1 MTWKKWSHSDL
12 EKQFNPR
19 AAIGEGITTI
29 LAGWES
35 ASAGRREELK
45 GEFDIAYGDHPLM
58 QYDCHVKSS
67 DKLIII
73 NIHGGYFRAFDKSGM
88 DSHVADLLKSGFG
101 VVNINYPLC
110 PEVTLTSIVKTL
122 SVGISHVMEH
132 LEAQGF
138 NQKIVLLGHSAGA
151 HLGMHLSHEPAI
163 KKKLVGIVA
172 LSGVFELGFIQQIS
186 IQDDVHLSDDEVK
199 KLDCLNFPP
208 SLGPKYYISAGG
220 DEPSAWIDQSWIMAN
235 FLTKRGDDVTLH
247 ICSGAHHFN
256 LVDYLCDGNHSDGLV
271 LKKWIVSLYDE

>member
-19 AAIGEGITTI
+19 AAIGEGITKI

-35 ASAGRREELK
+35 ASAGRRVELK

-122 SVGISHVMEH
+122 GVGISHVMEH

-256 LVDYLCDGNHSDGLV
+256 LVDYLCDGNHLDGLV

>member
-19 AAIGEGITTI
+19 AAIGEGITKI

-35 ASAGRREELK
+35 ASAGRRVELK

-122 SVGISHVMEH
+122 GVGISHVMEH

-220 DEPSAWIDQSWIMAN
+220 DEPSAWIDQSWVMAN

-256 LVDYLCDGNHSDGLV
+256 LVDYLCDGNHLDGLV
-271 LKKWIVSLYDE
+271 LKKWILSLCDE

>member
-35 ASAGRREELK
+35 ASAGRRVELK

-58 QYDCHVKSS
+58 QYDC
-67 DKLIII
+67 
-73 NIHGGYFRAFDKSGM
+73 
-88 DSHVADLLKSGFG
+88 
-101 VVNINYPLC
+101 
-110 PEVTLTSIVKTL
+110 TLTSIVKTL

-271 LKKWIVSLYDE
+271 LKKWIVSLCDE

>member
-1 MTWKKWSHSDL
+1 
-12 EKQFNPR
+12 
-19 AAIGEGITTI
+19 
-29 LAGWES
+29 
-35 ASAGRREELK
+35 
-45 GEFDIAYGDHPLM
+45 M

-122 SVGISHVMEH
+122 SVGISHVMEY

-271 LKKWIVSLYDE
+271 LKKWILSLCDE

>member
-35 ASAGRREELK
+35 ASAGRRVELK

-163 KKKLVGIVA
+163 RK
-172 LSGVFELGFIQQIS
+172 S
-186 IQDDVHLSDDEVK
+186 
-199 KLDCLNFPP
+199 
-208 SLGPKYYISAGG
+208 
-220 DEPSAWIDQSWIMAN
+220 
-235 FLTKRGDDVTLH
+235 
-247 ICSGAHHFN
+247 
-256 LVDYLCDGNHSDGLV
+256 
-271 LKKWIVSLYDE
+271 